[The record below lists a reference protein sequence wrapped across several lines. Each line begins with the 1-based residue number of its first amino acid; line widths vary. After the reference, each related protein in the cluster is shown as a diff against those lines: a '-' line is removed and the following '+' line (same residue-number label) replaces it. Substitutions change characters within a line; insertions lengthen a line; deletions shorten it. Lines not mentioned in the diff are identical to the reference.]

1 MNWLKSENKKV
12 TILTLMLS
20 IGGRKTLFKILRFLP
35 ILFLIRVLTLW
46 LWGLLMIMIVIGMI
60 LTAGNVSSQI
70 RTCHSTTFSTVNLRW
85 TGPESI
91 SSLHGDSLQIHLS
104 KR

>member
-1 MNWLKSENKKV
+1 
-12 TILTLMLS
+12 
-20 IGGRKTLFKILRFLP
+20 
-35 ILFLIRVLTLW
+35 
-46 LWGLLMIMIVIGMI
+46 MIMIVIGMI